1 MRLRYGL
8 LAVLAVVTLA
18 APVHAATHN
27 VTITLTSF
35 DPAVLT
41 VQVGDKVVWRN
52 NSFLQHTVTRGNN
65 CQGTPGGFNSG
76 ILDPDGEFSFTF
88 TSVGGY
94 DYFCLLH
101 CLAGMRG
108 TVTVEQAPVPVRTST
123 WGSIK
128 ALYTTSR

>member
-8 LAVLAVVTLA
+8 LAVLAVVTLT

-27 VTITLTSF
+27 VTIQLTAF
-35 DPAVLT
+35 DPAILT
-41 VQVGDKVVWRN
+41 VHVGDTVVWRN

-76 ILDPDGEFSFTF
+76 IMDPAAEFSFTF
-88 TSVGGY
+88 TSAGAF

-108 TVTVEQAPVPVRTST
+108 TVTVEAAPVPVATTT
-123 WGSIK
+123 WGGIK
-128 ALYTTSR
+128 ALYATSR